1 MCAWLH
7 ACVHVCVLGRC
18 VCVHMCVCVC
28 VCVCVHVCVVC
39 WCVWIHFCMSWCACV
54 CVCVCTCACTCMCV
68 HAHAHISVGH
78 GVLVCAITLWVVGS
92 GMLEHSFMH
101 LRYLS
106 FLLFFSECH
115 NLVVVVHNGQHHKLI
130 NVLQSKALNKSYYY
144 RYQRS
149 HDPATKQ
156 CHSSPDSG
164 SMASGEL
171 PALMSCWAKLSGPY
185 TSSAQPWESLT
196 CSKLWEQKFS
206 AETPNSS
213 HASCSLK
220 IQHCKIISKT
230 VNVSTTRPWESLT
243 CSKSCE
249 QNLPAL

>member
-7 ACVHVCVLGRC
+7 ACVCVG
-18 VCVHMCVCVC
+18 V
-28 VCVCVHVCVVC
+28 
-39 WCVWIHFCMSWCACV
+39 CACV
-54 CVCVCTCACTCMCV
+54 CVCVYTCMCCMLVGVNAFLYVLVCVRVCTRACTCACV

-92 GMLEHSFMH
+92 GMLEHSCMH
-101 LRYLS
+101 LHYLS

-115 NLVVVVHNGQHHKLI
+115 NLVVVVHNVQHCKLT

-196 CSKLWEQKFS
+196 YSKLCKQNFR
-206 AETPNSS
+206 AETPNGC

-220 IQHCKIISKT
+220 NQHCKIISKT
-230 VNVSTTRPWESLT
+230 VNVNTTQPWESLT
-243 CSKSCE
+243 CSKLCE